1 MINIYQHITVKL
13 HLIIYY
19 HPIDTYHYTVIV
31 CHDCY
36 PSYKLGLAPLHIWLA
51 CRAPP
56 LLWSVGIYKTY
67 YPVFALVLC
76 IFAYILYMYVSTHA
90 YGYMYI
96 YIILCTCHISMLY
109 RYVGMCD
116 KHERSIH
123 MLSMLYKPKN
133 SLVRAHAFCWEAH
146 WVASQYACHSSM
158 PGGHNFFRNDSNHM
172 SSSMV
177 HILGPWHWSV
187 GGKPKLHNPLITDL
201 DTPSASSTSDFSHQ
215 SVMGMPWRNKRSD
228 LCNVGRLESG
238 CGVIWCHK
246 AW

>member
-1 MINIYQHITVKL
+1 MINIYQHRKVKL

-56 LLWSVGIYKTY
+56 LLFNWTGVPWSVGIYKTY

-146 WVASQYACHSSM
+146 WVTSQYACHSSM

-177 HILGPWHWSV
+177 HILGIGLWVESQ
-187 GGKPKLHNPLITDL
+187 
-201 DTPSASSTSDFSHQ
+201 SSTTH
-215 SVMGMPWRNKRSD
+215 W
-228 LCNVGRLESG
+228 
-238 CGVIWCHK
+238 
-246 AW
+246 